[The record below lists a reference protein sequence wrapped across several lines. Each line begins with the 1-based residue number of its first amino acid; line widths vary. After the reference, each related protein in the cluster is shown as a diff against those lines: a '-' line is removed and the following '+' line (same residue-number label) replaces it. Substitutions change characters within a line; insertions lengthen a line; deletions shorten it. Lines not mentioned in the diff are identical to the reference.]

1 MSIVITG
8 NPGVGKHTIA
18 KKIYKKLNYEILDIN
33 KIALDTGV
41 YEKNEDSIDVDVSKL
56 KKILKNKIT
65 KKTLIVG
72 HLAPYVLTKS
82 QVKKVIVLRKSPYKL
97 ISIYK
102 KRKYPTEKM
111 NQNLESEILGV
122 IAHDAIKKF
131 GKSKTFQIDSTSDSP
146 PKTTKKICDV
156 LDKKI
161 KGDEVDWLSH
171 ILKKKDLRKFF
182 SY

>member
-18 KKIYKKLNYEILDIN
+18 KKIYKILNYEILDIN

-41 YEKNEDSIDVDVSKL
+41 YEKNEDGIDVDVSKL
-56 KKILKNKIT
+56 KKNLKNKIT

-102 KRKYPTEKM
+102 KRKYPTEKIKE
-111 NQNLESEILGV
+111 NLESEILGI

-131 GKSKTFQIDSTSDSP
+131 GKSKTCQIDSTSDAVS
-146 PKTTKKICDV
+146 KTTKKICDI

-161 KGDEVDWLSH
+161 KSDEVDWLSH
-171 ILKKKDLRKFF
+171 ILKKNDLRKFF

>member
-18 KKIYKKLNYEILDIN
+18 KKIYKILNYEILDIN
-33 KIALDTGV
+33 KIALDTGA

-102 KRKYPTEKM
+102 KRKYPTEKIKE
-111 NQNLESEILGV
+111 NLESEILGI

-131 GKSKTFQIDSTSDSP
+131 GKSKTYQIDSTSDSP
-146 PKTTKKICDV
+146 SKTTKKIRDI

-161 KGDEVDWLSH
+161 KSDEVDWLSQ
-171 ILKKKDLRKFF
+171 ISKKNDLRKFF

>member
-18 KKIYKKLNYEILDIN
+18 KKIYKILNYEILDIN

-41 YEKNEDSIDVDVSKL
+41 YEKNEDGIDVDVSKL
-56 KKILKNKIT
+56 KKNLKNKIT

-102 KRKYPTEKM
+102 KRKYPIEKIKE
-111 NQNLESEILGV
+111 NLESEVLGI

-131 GKSKTFQIDSTSDSP
+131 GKSKT
-146 PKTTKKICDV
+146 
-156 LDKKI
+156 
-161 KGDEVDWLSH
+161 
-171 ILKKKDLRKFF
+171 
-182 SY
+182 

>member
-18 KKIYKKLNYEILDIN
+18 KKIYKILNYEILDIN

-41 YEKNEDSIDVDVSKL
+41 YEKNGDDIDVDVLKL

-82 QVKKVIVLRKSPYKL
+82 QVKKVIILRKSPYKL
-97 ISIYK
+97 ISVYK
-102 KRKYPTEKM
+102 KRKYPTEKIKE
-111 NQNLESEILGV
+111 NLESEILGI

-131 GKSKTFQIDSTSDSP
+131 GKSKTYQIDSTSDSVS
-146 PKTTKKICDV
+146 KTTKKIRDI

-161 KGDEVDWLSH
+161 KSDKVDWLSH
-171 ILKKKDLRKFF
+171 ISEKNDLRKFF

>member
-18 KKIYKKLNYEILDIN
+18 KKIYKILNYEILDIN
-33 KIALDTGV
+33 KIALDSGV

-56 KKILKNKIT
+56 KKNLKNKIT

-102 KRKYPTEKM
+102 KRKYPIEKIKE
-111 NQNLESEILGV
+111 NLESEILGI

-131 GKSKTFQIDSTSDSP
+131 GKSKTYQIDSTSDSSS
-146 PKTTKKICDV
+146 KTTKKICDV

-161 KGDEVDWLSH
+161 KSDEVDWLSH
-171 ILKKKDLRKFF
+171 ISKKNDLRKFF

>member
-18 KKIYKKLNYEILDIN
+18 KKIYKILNYEILDIN
-33 KIALDTGV
+33 KIALDTGA

-82 QVKKVIVLRKSPYKL
+82 QVKKVIILRKSPYKL

-102 KRKYPTEKM
+102 KG
-111 NQNLESEILGV
+111 NILQ
-122 IAHDAIKKF
+122 KK
-131 GKSKTFQIDSTSDSP
+131 
-146 PKTTKKICDV
+146 
-156 LDKKI
+156 
-161 KGDEVDWLSH
+161 
-171 ILKKKDLRKFF
+171 LRRI
-182 SY
+182 